1 MTSKSDNVFIHLILM
16 IDTCYIE
23 ASWLESARYIN
34 KFIATSLNV
43 CHPAYIIF
51 HTMQYWVHQVLQ
63 RYFHLLFMAHLK
75 LHVPAIGLKRAFLL
89 NSFWVEPHGKF
100 TSRSQRTSPVPCRP
114 ICPVEPISVREQ
126 CINLFPSNS
135 DWNFKHFRTSIWMAE
150 FTSNGSVTKWPR
162 PYSFR

>member
-1 MTSKSDNVFIHLILM
+1 MLIWISTTYQQIHRNFTECM
-16 IDTCYIE
+16 
-23 ASWLESARYIN
+23 SSR
-34 KFIATSLNV
+34 
-43 CHPAYIIF
+43 YIIF
-51 HTMQYWVHQVLQ
+51 HTMQYWVLKVLQ

-100 TSRSQRTSPVPCRP
+100 TSRSRRTSAVPCRP

-135 DWNFKHFRTSIWMAE
+135 DWNFKHFRTSIWTAE
-150 FTSNGSVTKWPR
+150 FTSIGSVTKWPR
-162 PYSFR
+162 QLKLFF